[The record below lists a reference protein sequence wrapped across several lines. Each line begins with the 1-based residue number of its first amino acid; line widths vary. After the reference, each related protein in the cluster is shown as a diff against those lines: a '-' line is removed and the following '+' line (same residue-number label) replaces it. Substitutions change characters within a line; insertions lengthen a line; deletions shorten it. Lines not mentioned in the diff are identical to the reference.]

1 MKILLTAIAPRRI
14 RTKSEATDRLLADYI
29 ERCGRYVPCE
39 SQTFEDEA
47 SFLDWLARQTMRLPA
62 YAILLDSRGQ
72 QFTSEEFAA
81 RFGQVRDGG
90 HQRVVLAVG
99 PADGWSAAALQRASL
114 LFSLGKITLP
124 HQLARVVA
132 AEQVY
137 RALTILA
144 GHPYHSGH

>member
-1 MKILLTAIAPRRI
+1 MKIIFSAIVLRRS

-29 ERCGRYVPCE
+29 ERCGRYLPCE
-39 SQTFEDEA
+39 SQTFHDEPG
-47 SFLDWLARQTMRLPA
+47 FLDWLTKQAGRGPA
-62 YAILLDSRGQ
+62 YAVLLDRRGQ
-72 QFTSEEFAA
+72 QLSSEEFAA
-81 RFGQVRDGG
+81 RVGNLRDGG
-90 HQRVVLAVG
+90 SQRLVMTVG
-99 PADGWSAAALQRASL
+99 PADGWSAAALRRANL
-114 LFSLGKITLP
+114 LLSLGRITLP

>member
-1 MKILLTAIAPRRI
+1 MKILLTAIAPRRS

-29 ERCGRYVPCE
+29 ERCSRYVPCE
-39 SQTFEDEA
+39 SQTFEDEP
-47 SFLDWLARQTMRLPA
+47 SFLDWLTRQAGRGPA

-72 QFTSEEFAA
+72 QFSSEEFAA
-81 RFGQVRDGG
+81 RFGDLRDGG
-90 HQRVVLAVG
+90 SQRVVVGVG
-99 PADGWSAAALQRASL
+99 PADGWSAAGLKRASL
-114 LFSLGKITLP
+114 LLSLGRITLP

-132 AEQVY
+132 AEQMY